1 MAYSYAEK
9 IAILEFARNRGTIAA
24 AEHFGVASST
34 VVRWNKKYQI
44 YDTLIMRTF
53 SIDQKIEMLQ
63 YANEHGLSN
72 AMNHYDVDVATLQAW
87 NKKLNVYKRRGTKR
101 FSTTNKLPVRGS
113 LATKMRV
120 LEYARDNGPSAA
132 SRTYNIA
139 ISTIRFWNQEL
150 NVYPTRKYRAF
161 SAELQSEII
170 AYANQ
175 HGIADAARHFKVRV
189 FQIQDWIT
197 KQNQK

>member
-24 AEHFGVASST
+24 AEHFGVSSST

-44 YDTLIMRTF
+44 YETLIMRTF

-87 NKKLNVYKRRGTKR
+87 NKKLNVYKRCGTKR
-101 FSTTNKLPVRGS
+101 FSTTNKLSVRGS

-120 LEYARDNGPSAA
+120 LEYARDHGPAA
-132 SRTYNIA
+132 AARVFNIA
-139 ISTIRFWNQEL
+139 ASTIRFWNQEL
-150 NVYPTRKYRAF
+150 NVYPTRKYRVF

>member
-1 MAYSYAEK
+1 MAYSYEEK
-9 IAILEFARNRGTIAA
+9 IAILEFARDNGTIAA
-24 AEHFGVASST
+24 AEYFGVSSST

-44 YDTLIMRTF
+44 YETLIMRTF

-72 AMNHYDVDVATLQAW
+72 AMLHYNVDVATLQAW
-87 NKKLNVYKRRGTKR
+87 NKKLNVYKQRGPKR
-101 FSTTNKLPVRGS
+101 ISTANKLDVRGS
-113 LATKMRV
+113 LADKIRV

-132 SRTYNIA
+132 SRTYRIA
-139 ISTIRFWNQEL
+139 TSTIRFWNKEL
-150 NVYPTRKYRAF
+150 NVYPTRTHRTFPPEQRAK
-161 SAELQSEII
+161 II

-175 HGIADAARHFKVRV
+175 HSIADAAREFKVAG
-189 FQIQDWIT
+189 FQIQDWIN

>member
-9 IAILEFARNRGTIAA
+9 IAILEFARNHGTIAA

-72 AMNHYDVDVATLQAW
+72 AMNHYEVDVATLQSW
-87 NKKLNVYKRRGTKR
+87 NKKLSLWLTKAFCATLR
-101 FSTTNKLPVRGS
+101 DLYFS
-113 LATKMRV
+113 
-120 LEYARDNGPSAA
+120 
-132 SRTYNIA
+132 
-139 ISTIRFWNQEL
+139 
-150 NVYPTRKYRAF
+150 
-161 SAELQSEII
+161 
-170 AYANQ
+170 
-175 HGIADAARHFKVRV
+175 
-189 FQIQDWIT
+189 
-197 KQNQK
+197 